1 MKNMK
6 QAIIVRKD
14 LKMSCG
20 KIAGQVAHAS
30 LRAYWATNKEDRD
43 NWRYNHNET
52 KIVLKVQSEKELED
66 IILRCEEL
74 DLPCSWVFDAGKTQL
89 TSHTFTAVGV
99 GPCDKKDIEEV
110 IGGLNGGLKLL

>member
-1 MKNMK
+1 MKSMK

-30 LRAYWATNKEDRD
+30 LRAYWATPKKMRD
-43 NWRYNHNET
+43 NWVYNFNEV
-52 KIVLKVQSEKELED
+52 KIVLKVQSEKELENIIERCDDED
-66 IILRCEEL
+66 I
-74 DLPCSWVFDAGKTQL
+74 PYSWVFDEGKTQIEPNTL
-89 TSHTFTAVGV
+89 TAVGI

-110 IGGLNGGLKLL
+110 IGGLKLL